1 MKVRIGRCASRS
13 CLISGGSLALVMQG
27 KHYDRVLHCH
37 KVLLEALEEL
47 LLEKLYEDPSE
58 IFSSLSHD
66 AQRKINTLLQ
76 SPSPSILSEVLA
88 NPEIIGIIK
97 KKTCIIVKQIWVRL
111 QSFGCH
117 V

>member
-1 MKVRIGRCASRS
+1 M
-13 CLISGGSLALVMQG
+13 LISGGSLALVMQG
-27 KHYDRVLHCH
+27 KHYDRALHCH

-97 KKTCIIVKQIWVRL
+97 NYLHYRQTDLGKTAKFSMFI
-111 QSFGCH
+111 
-117 V
+117 